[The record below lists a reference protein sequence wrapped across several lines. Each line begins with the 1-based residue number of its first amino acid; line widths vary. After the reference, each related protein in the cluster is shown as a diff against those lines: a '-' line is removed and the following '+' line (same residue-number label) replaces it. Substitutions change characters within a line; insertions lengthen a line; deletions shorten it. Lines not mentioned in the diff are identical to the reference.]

1 MKIIVIIPTYNEV
14 DNITRLIPALA
25 EEFKKMPQHE
35 FGILVVDDS
44 SPDGT
49 ADAVNKMSL
58 EYPFVHLLLQKEKKG
73 LGVAYTNAFKKAM
86 NELDAEVLIE
96 MDADFQHD
104 PADVL
109 RMVQEIDNGAD
120 YVIGSRFT
128 KGGSIPQNWALYR
141 KLLSVGGNL
150 FSKAVLGIFSVNDF
164 TTGFKASRVHGFVD
178 KIDLDDVLSQGFA
191 YKMDLLHKMYKA
203 GAKIREIPIV
213 FGMRDRGDS
222 KMERNNPIE
231 SLKVVLTIS
240 VRENKSF
247 IKFLAV
253 WFLGLFT
260 DLGLF
265 NLLRITLLSSQ
276 HASATAGFFAMVVTF
291 TFNNLWSFGD
301 RRITSVS
308 KTIKS
313 FVVYGLFSYMPI
325 IFRSWLV
332 KTSIATFGDT
342 FLVANTAFMVG
353 VMIGLVWNFTIY
365 SKIIWKNKKA
375 T

>member
-1 MKIIVIIPTYNEV
+1 MPAFNEAENIGPMADALCADVFPKIPNV
-14 DNITRLIPALA
+14 DMQL
-25 EEFKKMPQHE
+25 
-35 FGILVVDDS
+35 LVVDAN

-49 ADAVNKMSL
+49 AKIVKEKQDKYQNLHLLAKDKGGLGADYVAGFKYATEKLDADAVM
-58 EYPFVHLLLQKEKKG
+58 
-73 LGVAYTNAFKKAM
+73 
-86 NELDAEVLIE
+86 E

-247 IKFLAV
+247 IKKALEHTFV
-253 WFLGLFT
+253 P
-260 DLGLF
+260 
-265 NLLRITLLSSQ
+265 IT
-276 HASATAGFFAMVVTF
+276 
-291 TFNNLWSFGD
+291 
-301 RRITSVS
+301 
-308 KTIKS
+308 
-313 FVVYGLFSYMPI
+313 
-325 IFRSWLV
+325 
-332 KTSIATFGDT
+332 
-342 FLVANTAFMVG
+342 NTN
-353 VMIGLVWNFTIY
+353 I
-365 SKIIWKNKKA
+365 SKINDICNLFIN
-375 T
+375 